1 MGFTGKYIQPASK
14 SASYAVD
21 TRDRLPPAAEWQYFL
36 KLYAASA
43 KNSLVE
49 ANPESRLTSLDGTYL
64 RHVLRA
70 RLQTGHRIRTLRNGD
85 QIFPVMLDAIR
96 SARRSIEFLFF
107 IYWGGEIAERFCE
120 ALIERANAGVRV
132 LVIFDGFGS
141 KPMPDELRERFRA
154 SPVRT
159 RTFHP
164 VPHWKIWH
172 SAARTHRK
180 ILTVDG
186 VRAFTGGVG
195 IAQEWTGNAE
205 GPKHFRD
212 TQFEI
217 QGPVVA
223 DFRAA
228 FFQTWAA
235 AGGRTPEQ
243 LDCPDQPHIP
253 AGVPAAVIAST
264 GAQRWA
270 EIALMFQ
277 CLVREAQTSLHI
289 VTPYFVPGPVLM
301 DELLATARRGVAIR
315 IMTSGAHNDH
325 KLSLWAGRRHYADLL
340 EAGVELFEY
349 DRTLLHTKAVVVDR
363 RLSVI
368 GSPNM
373 NQRSQSLD
381 DEIALIVAD
390 PELSSELLR
399 DFKADLEHCR
409 TIRAQQWPHRGF
421 GQRLGE
427 RLASMLEAQ
436 L

>member
-1 MGFTGKYIQPASK
+1 
-14 SASYAVD
+14 
-21 TRDRLPPAAEWQYFL
+21 
-36 KLYAASA
+36 
-43 KNSLVE
+43 
-49 ANPESRLTSLDGTYL
+49 
-64 RHVLRA
+64 
-70 RLQTGHRIRTLRNGD
+70 
-85 QIFPVMLDAIR
+85 MLDAIR
-96 SARRSIEFLFF
+96 AARRSIEFLFF
-107 IYWGGEIAERFCE
+107 IYWGGEIGEQFCD
-120 ALIERANAGVRV
+120 ALIERAKAGVRV

-141 KPMPDELRERFRA
+141 KPMPRELRERFRA
-154 SPVRT
+154 SPVQT

-164 VPHWKIWH
+164 LPHWKFWN

-186 VRAFTGGVG
+186 IRAYTGGVG
-195 IAQEWTGNAE
+195 IAQEWTGDAD
-205 GPKHFRD
+205 GPRHYRD

-217 QGPVVA
+217 QGPAVA
-223 DFRAA
+223 DFRAE

-235 AGGRTPEQ
+235 TGGRTPDQ
-243 LDCPDQPHIP
+243 LDCPDQLHIP

-277 CLVREAQTSLHI
+277 CLVRAAQASLLI
-289 VTPYFVPGPVLM
+289 VTPYFVPGPVLL
-301 DELLATARRGVAIR
+301 DELLATAERGVAIR
-315 IMTSGAHNDH
+315 IMTSGAQNDH
-325 KLSLWAGRRHYADLL
+325 KLALRAGQRLYVELL

-349 DRTLLHTKAVVVDR
+349 DRTLLHSKAVVVDR
-363 RLSVI
+363 RFCCI

-381 DEIALIVAD
+381 DEIAMIAAD
-390 PELSSELLR
+390 PELASELLA
-399 DFKADLEHCR
+399 DFEADLEHCR
-409 TIRAQQWPHRGF
+409 TIRARQWRHRGF